1 MQIDKLLSFLYSSL
15 SQSCPFPT
23 PILSLLH
30 ETFPVAGELGPAQ
43 FTSGN
48 AAPEKA
54 DPYESQ
60 QFLSYGITLDISVKF
75 NPKAII

>member
-60 QFLSYGITLDISVKF
+60 LQLCSSSAMESPLIFL
-75 NPKAII
+75 